1 MHIDITSIILKFIK
15 FKLFI
20 KLKVVL
26 IFVDEPKLSKKNK
39 FGYIETSVSKATFKI
54 RFVFY
59 CLVLLHLLY
68 VI

>member
-1 MHIDITSIILKFIK
+1 MQ
-15 FKLFI
+15 FI

-26 IFVDEPKLSKKNK
+26 IFVDEPKLSEKNK